1 MLKAEISPPYPSGEL
16 VSTAWPDGTA
26 AERIIHG
33 PTATAIA
40 VANTISP
47 CEQRHTLHRRV
58 DPDSTAE
65 DSSDSDSG
73 EQNATE
79 DVESGAGRISGGL
92 SGVAMAIAATVALL

>member
-16 VSTAWPDGTA
+16 VGTVCPDGTA
-26 AERIIHG
+26 AERIVHG

-40 VANTISP
+40 LANAISP
-47 CEQRHTLHRRV
+47 CEQRHALNRRV
-58 DPDSTAE
+58 DTDSTAE

-79 DVESGAGRISGGL
+79 DAESGAGRISGGL
-92 SGVAMAIAATVALL
+92 FGVAMAIAATVALM